1 MTSGVAL
8 QGRTD
13 GAMRK
18 KRLTFW
24 MEIQNNDVTGLVQ
37 SAAGPARKTAKEMI
51 MKLTLILVL
60 LALLASVSAF
70 DLEYI
75 KPVPLEGDSKSK
87 TEVKEKPRQSEDVVL
102 RPATPDE
109 YRIEDALAYVK
120 SLDYRTYDWELIK
133 HAYLGNTEVVRVLL
147 ERDANPNG
155 ALSPSGVSALQA
167 ALFSNNGEI
176 AHLLL
181 DRDANCIHWDQW
193 ERIALFYAAECRGN
207 LDVVARV
214 REHTDLI
221 YRDWKW
227 RTAAIYAA
235 VHDNVEVLEWLLD
248 NYGRYEDAA
257 EDYSDRDPGAY
268 AAANGC
274 LDMVRQIV
282 ERKIK
287 FCDPAGMLDYAI
299 AAGAADIVD
308 YLVNTAGV
316 AVNASDLVI
325 AAGGVDSFYAWEIPE
340 MEVRL
345 FDPGLLLVE
354 GYEVSELGM
363 TYDPDSY
370 KAIFDMLVSRVDVN
384 ARDSEGK
391 TSLIACTMQNDF

>member
-1 MTSGVAL
+1 
-8 QGRTD
+8 
-13 GAMRK
+13 
-18 KRLTFW
+18 
-24 MEIQNNDVTGLVQ
+24 
-37 SAAGPARKTAKEMI
+37 

-60 LALLASVSAF
+60 LALLATVSAF

-147 ERDANPNG
+147 
-155 ALSPSGVSALQA
+155 
-167 ALFSNNGEI
+167 
-176 AHLLL
+176 

-207 LDVVARV
+207 QDVVAKV

-391 TSLIACTMQNDF
+391 TPLIACTMQNDFEGAKALIGLGASPFLRFEGRTPLDYALDYPETDPRLVELLRSAMR